1 MNMFRRILSALN
13 EKDELRMQMLGIN
26 AFIGI
31 DALKNSEVGISF
43 IERCIEVK

>member
-13 EKDELRMQMLGIN
+13 EKDELRMQMLGI
-26 AFIGI
+26 